1 MPSFLKLKLDV
12 LLSFS
17 KMAKDMETFKSL
29 SEKQAETRMKKS
41 QNVKTKDVFYYL
53 LNAKDPET
61 GEGLSVPEL
70 VSEAGVL
77 MIAGW

>member
-1 MPSFLKLKLDV
+1 MPSLLKLKLDA

-29 SEKQAETRMKKS
+29 SQKQAETRMKKG
-41 QNVKTKDVFYYL
+41 QNIATKDVFYHL
-53 LNAKDPET
+53 MNAKDPET
-61 GEGLSVPEL
+61 GKGFSGPEL
-70 VSEAGVL
+70 VAEAGVL